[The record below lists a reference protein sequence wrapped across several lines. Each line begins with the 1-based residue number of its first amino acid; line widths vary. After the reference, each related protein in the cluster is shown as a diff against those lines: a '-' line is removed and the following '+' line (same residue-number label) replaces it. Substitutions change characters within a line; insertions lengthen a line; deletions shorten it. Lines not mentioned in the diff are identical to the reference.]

1 MSNTTTALYA
11 GAALESAR
19 HAEAHRMK
27 ANEATLQLASGKRQ
41 VTAAKDTSSVAIS
54 SQIESLV
61 RVIDQAKINA
71 KNAAS
76 VIQVATGAL
85 NNIKDLLTTMD
96 ALAAKSNS
104 GDADDNSRIMMNKEF
119 TQLRDQVTDIANRT
133 RWNGV
138 SLLGGS
144 ASTASYG
151 AATAVTAAG
160 ANVVLSDA
168 SNGGFIAG
176 LTASSGYITGTAD
189 SVSVTS
195 KGAGYDVDI
204 VVGGQT
210 FRASNFVPANSA
222 AVKFISTIDSGN
234 TITLTTDTGAG
245 AALTT
250 AAIIKTKLETTLGI
264 TAASL
269 NASFTSDSIAPG
281 TAVNGFTPNT
291 GIAVSA
297 STTGGEY
304 ALSYAANSNKLH
316 LTSANFSEDVTVA
329 AGAQT
334 VSFSNGIKVTTASG
348 FALGTAIGQ
357 FAFKVDTSNSTSLTF
372 QVGEKAAD
380 TMNATF
386 NAATGAALG
395 ISTQTV
401 DTAANAVTAS
411 GKIKDALISVN
422 QLYSTL
428 GALQGRL
435 ESTIVNLG
443 VTSENLSAAKSNYSD
458 TDVADSITRQTVYTI
473 ATEMANIGVGKA
485 LQINQQLLKLAQQA

>member
-41 VTAAKDTSSVAIS
+41 VTAAKDTSSVAIA

-144 ASTASYG
+144 ASSVSYG
-151 AATAVTAAG
+151 AAAAVTAAA
-160 ANVVLSDA
+160 ANVIISDGVNA
-168 SNGGFIAG
+168 GFIAG
-176 LTASSGYITGTAD
+176 LTASSGYITGTAE
-189 SVSVTS
+189 SVSVSS
-195 KGAGYDVDI
+195 KGNGYDIDI
-204 VVGGQT
+204 VIGGQT
-210 FRASNFVPANSA
+210 FRASNYVPANSTN
-222 AVKFISTIDSGN
+222 VKFISTHDSGN
-234 TITLTTDTGAG
+234 TITLTTDTGA
-245 AALTT
+245 AAAQTS
-250 AAIIKTKLETTLGI
+250 ASVIETKLKTTLGI

-269 NASFTSDSIAPG
+269 NAVFTSGSLDPTA
-281 TAVNGFTPNT
+281 AVNGFTPNT
-291 GIAVSA
+291 GIAVSSA
-297 STTGGEY
+297 TVGGEY

-334 VSFSNGIKVTTASG
+334 VTFSNGVQVTTAAG

-357 FAFKVDTSNSTSLTF
+357 VAFKAETSGSTSLTF

-380 TMNATF
+380 TITGTF
-386 NAATGAALG
+386 NSATGAALA

-411 GKIKDALISVN
+411 GKIKAALSSVN
-422 QLYSTL
+422 QLYATL

-435 ESTIVNLG
+435 ESTIANLG
-443 VTSENLSAAKSNYSD
+443 VTSENLSSAKSNYSD

-485 LQINQQLLKLAQQA
+485 LQINQQMLKLAQQA